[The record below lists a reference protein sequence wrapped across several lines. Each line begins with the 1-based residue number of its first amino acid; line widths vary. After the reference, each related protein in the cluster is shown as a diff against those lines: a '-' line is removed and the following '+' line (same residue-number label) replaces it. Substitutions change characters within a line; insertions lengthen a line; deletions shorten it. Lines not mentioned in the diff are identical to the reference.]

1 MLYVLV
7 VTERE
12 TKLTAE
18 TIQTATP
25 AEIDAAWEKAQ
36 KPAAEAERAYNYAV
50 GRAKRYDQ
58 SRNAYEAEAAQGC
71 WDEAAEYY
79 AVLTN
84 ALETIDA
91 IYEAEWDRRGGW
103 ARYWLVPG
111 GCVHDYYCY
120 TLTPGKTLVGMLT
133 EASGLDEKEVIERY
147 QTTACSKCFPDAPV
161 AKALTAVEQ
170 GYCEGSG
177 TAKYEYITENYQG
190 IWGRCEYCD
199 KGVLCNR
206 TSGGL
211 RKHKP

>member
-1 MLYVLV
+1 MRYVVV
-7 VTERE
+7 VTETE

-18 TIQTATP
+18 TIRTATP

-36 KPAAEAERAYNYAV
+36 KPAAEAERAYNYAL
-50 GRAKRYDQ
+50 GLAERFAESRYA
-58 SRNAYEAEAAQGC
+58 SEAESAQRY

-91 IYEAEWDRRGGW
+91 IYEDEWDRRGGW
-103 ARYWLVPG
+103 TRYWLVPG
-111 GCVHDYYCY
+111 GHLHDYYCH

-133 EASGLDEKEVIERY
+133 EASGLDEREVVERY

-161 AKALTAVEQ
+161 ATPLTPVEQ

-177 TAKYEYITENYQG
+177 TNKYEYITENYQG
-190 IWGRCEYCD
+190 IWGRCEYCE